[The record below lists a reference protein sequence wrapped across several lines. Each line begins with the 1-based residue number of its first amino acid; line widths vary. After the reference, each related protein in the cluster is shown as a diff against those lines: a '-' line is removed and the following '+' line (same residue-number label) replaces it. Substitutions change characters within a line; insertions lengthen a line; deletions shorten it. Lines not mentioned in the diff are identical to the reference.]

1 MLALC
6 IRRVSCNVACVSC
19 NITGNTCNIKRN
31 TCNITQNTCNI
42 TWNTSASVKYTKPTM
57 LRSIRVIEVITHNI
71 TFPRITF
78 RIFLPWVSRR
88 EVVNC
93 GMGKITWFYFL
104 DNHVHSALFI
114 LHFTFRIPHFR
125 ILPTPPIYRL
135 IKYIIYYIWPDVVY
149 ISRNCSHQWKERLRC
164 FIHRLIA
171 PMHQICITLMQV
183 WCIGES
189 TGE

>member
-114 LHFTFRIPHFR
+114 LHFTFRIPHFTDTTD
-125 ILPTPPIYRL
+125 IPPN
-135 IKYIIYYIWPDVVY
+135 VVY
-149 ISRNCSHQWKERLRC
+149 ISRNCSHRWKETLSRVIYCCSPCGARFLRKK
-164 FIHRLIA
+164 INSVQTTVIA
-171 PMHQICITLMQV
+171 QLSKCTQV
-183 WCIGES
+183 VR
-189 TGE
+189 

>member
-114 LHFTFRIPHFR
+114 LHFTFRIPHLR

-135 IKYIIYYIWPDVVY
+135 MLC
-149 ISRNCSHQWKERLRC
+149 ISAETVLTDER
-164 FIHRLIA
+164 RLYLVLSIA
-171 PMHQICITLMQV
+171 AAHAAHVSC
-183 WCIGES
+183 EKK
-189 TGE
+189 